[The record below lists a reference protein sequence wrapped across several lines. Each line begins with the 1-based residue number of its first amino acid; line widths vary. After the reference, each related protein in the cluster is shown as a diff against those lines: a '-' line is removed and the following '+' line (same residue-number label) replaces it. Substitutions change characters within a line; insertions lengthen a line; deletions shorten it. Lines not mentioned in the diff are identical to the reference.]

1 MVGCGAGPREP
12 GGRSLPAVYAVQVL
26 VAVLLATQLAAGE
39 GAAQQ
44 NEQLVQAG
52 SRAFQTSLSTLWR
65 GSDDLRFKTT
75 YAGGTVLDG
84 FICSDLIDIGGYSS
98 LAPFGCITE
107 TSGILDGA
115 GIAGFGVCVCV
126 CVCVWCACPCLSCAS
141 TRQTDPR
148 LLRFFSAP
156 SRCISASGREEEEGR
171 VAVRG
176 WCTQNTSIYGGEGH
190 CIAPLLQGALMFF
203 RTAPSSRAHAGPAP
217 PPSADGPP
225 PLPPLFLSLANV
237 SGDHGKIGTPVPRPR
252 FSFLTGKCA
261 VPCIAP

>member
-1 MVGCGAGPREP
+1 MVGCGATAGPREP
-12 GGRSLPAVYAVQVL
+12 GRAPPAAYAVQVL
-26 VAVLLATQLAAGE
+26 AAVLVAAQLAAGE

-126 CVCVWCACPCLSCAS
+126 CVCVCGVHVCACRA
-141 TRQTDPR
+141 RR
-148 LLRFFSAP
+148 
-156 SRCISASGREEEEGR
+156 
-171 VAVRG
+171 
-176 WCTQNTSIYGGEGH
+176 
-190 CIAPLLQGALMFF
+190 
-203 RTAPSSRAHAGPAP
+203 SRA
-217 PPSADGPP
+217 
-225 PLPPLFLSLANV
+225 
-237 SGDHGKIGTPVPRPR
+237 PV
-252 FSFLTGKCA
+252 
-261 VPCIAP
+261 